1 MALTLP
7 IVWND
12 ACLLHAPG
20 AEIWLG
26 VRMPDDEGPER
37 AGIIRDAPV
46 AEGAEVTDR
55 VRDAIAAHA
64 GAVAGHRSRR

>member
-37 AGIIRDAPV
+37 AGIIRDALV
-46 AEGAEVTDR
+46 AQGEVF
-55 VRDAIAAHA
+55 V
-64 GAVAGHRSRR
+64 